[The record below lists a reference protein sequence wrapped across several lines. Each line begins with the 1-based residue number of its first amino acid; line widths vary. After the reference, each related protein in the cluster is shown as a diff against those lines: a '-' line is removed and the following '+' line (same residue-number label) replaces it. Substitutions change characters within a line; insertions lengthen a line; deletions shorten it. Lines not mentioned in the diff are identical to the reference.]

1 MSSPLQRRPWL
12 GRGEATAGAAA
23 ALAVHG
29 VALWLLLLQPPVV
42 RQTEPEIM
50 SISLLATP
58 APADPTPSTPS
69 PQAAPI
75 AAPQP
80 LAAPTPP
87 RSVKPHKPAA
97 VRRPTQ
103 PRLAA
108 AKPTPTTTA
117 AAEPGSA
124 PPTAA
129 TPPATTPAEPAIA
142 EPILVAPRFNAAYLN
157 NPAPPYPPLSRRLGE
172 QGRVVVRVFVEPG
185 GAPAQV
191 ELRAS
196 SGHRRL
202 DAAAVE
208 AVRRW
213 RFVPA
218 RRGAEPVGAWVLVPI
233 SFNLRS

>member
-1 MSSPLQRRPWL
+1 MWSAPQRRPWL
-12 GRGEATAGAAA
+12 GPREATAGAAA
-23 ALAVHG
+23 TLAVHG
-29 VALWLLLLQPPVV
+29 LALWLLLHQAADVP
-42 RQTEPEIM
+42 QTKPQIM

-58 APADPTPSTPS
+58 APADPTPSVP
-69 PQAAPI
+69 
-75 AAPQP
+75 APQPAPVAPAEP
-80 LAAPTPP
+80 LAAPAPL
-87 RSVKPHKPAA
+87 RAVKPPKPVA
-97 VRRPTQ
+97 VKRPVQ
-103 PRLAA
+103 PRPAA
-108 AKPTPTTTA
+108 AKPIPATA
-117 AAEPGSA
+117 AAEPSSA
-124 PPTAA
+124 PPTATA
-129 TPPATTPAEPAIA
+129 PLAAAPAKPAIA
-142 EPILVAPRFNAAYLN
+142 EPTLVAPRFDAAYLN

-172 QGRVVVRVFVEPG
+172 QGRVMVRVFVEPG